1 MSNPTVELI
10 ASGYEFICPSCD
22 RLNHEIE
29 LSEDVVCR
37 ECGCECDVID
47 FHHAFKR

>member
-1 MSNPTVELI
+1 MINQTVELI
-10 ASGYEFICPSCD
+10 ASGYEWVCLSCD

-29 LSEDVVCR
+29 LSEEVTCR
-37 ECGCECDVID
+37 ECGSKYEVID